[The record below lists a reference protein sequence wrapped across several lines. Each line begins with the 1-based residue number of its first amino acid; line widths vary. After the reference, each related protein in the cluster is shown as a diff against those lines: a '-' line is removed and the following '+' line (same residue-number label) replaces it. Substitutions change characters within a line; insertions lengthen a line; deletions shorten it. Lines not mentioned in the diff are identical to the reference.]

1 MIRFAFIFLMSLAL
15 SSQAVASVKWDHPG
29 RDSVQKGKLAFEKGD
44 YGTALQIFTPLAEKG
59 DLVAQLNL
67 AKMYRDGKGVSKD
80 YKAAVNWVN
89 LSAAQGNAEAQYH
102 LGVAFSFGL
111 GVVPDY
117 EIALKWYLKSAEQG
131 NAFAQYH
138 LSLLY
143 YFGNGVPEDKKY
155 AYMWANLASLNG
167 FEMAEQLRQ
176 VLTEQLTTSQ
186 IDEALLLIRKCKEK
200 TLMVVENQTPHQ
212 LLSQYK

>member
-1 MIRFAFIFLMSLAL
+1 MIRFALILLMSLAL
-15 SSQAVASVKWDHPG
+15 SSQAVASVRWSNSG
-29 RDSVQKGKLAFEKGD
+29 GDSVQKGNVALEKGD
-44 YGTALQIFTPLAEKG
+44 YGVALQIFKSLAEKG

-67 AKMYRDGKGVSKD
+67 EKMYREGKGVSKD
-80 YKAAVNWVN
+80 YKAAVRWFN
-89 LSAAQGNAEAQYH
+89 LSAAQGNAVSQYH
-102 LGVAFSFGL
+102 LGVAYSFGL

-131 NAFAQYH
+131 NAFAQHH

-155 AYMWANLASLNG
+155 AYMWAYLASLSG

-176 VLTEQLTTSQ
+176 VLTEQMTASQ
-186 IDEALLLIRKCKEK
+186 IDEALLLTRKCKDK
-200 TLMVVENQTPHQ
+200 NYTGC
-212 LLSQYK
+212 